1 MHEKLQ
7 DIINKQVNSEH
18 EAALVYTQLA
28 YEMDNLSLL
37 GMRDWFKNQAAEE
50 REHAQKFADHLI
62 NRGYRVELGDLHV
75 GAPKVATPMDAFQL
89 AFEHEQKV
97 SNEIRE
103 IARVANEVGDLDSRQ
118 LIDWFLNEQIEEEAS
133 VREIIDRLKLVGN
146 EGEGLLYLDARL
158 GSRD

>member
-1 MHEKLQ
+1 
-7 DIINKQVNSEH
+7 
-18 EAALVYTQLA
+18 
-28 YEMDNLSLL
+28 
-37 GMRDWFKNQAAEE
+37 
-50 REHAQKFADHLI
+50 
-62 NRGYRVELGDLHV
+62 
-75 GAPKVATPMDAFQL
+75 MDAFQL

-133 VREIIDRLKLVGN
+133 VSEIIDRLKLVGN

>member
-1 MHEKLQ
+1 M
-7 DIINKQVNSEH
+7 
-18 EAALVYTQLA
+18 
-28 YEMDNLSLL
+28 
-37 GMRDWFKNQAAEE
+37 
-50 REHAQKFADHLI
+50 
-62 NRGYRVELGDLHV
+62 
-75 GAPKVATPMDAFQL
+75 
-89 AFEHEQKV
+89 

-133 VREIIDRLKLVGN
+133 VSEIIDRLKLVGN